1 MQDAKEIAQETQPI
15 LMPQV
20 QTLKILLNVFVILTL
35 TGTHTH
41 QDANVTVPINPMEMP
56 QE

>member
-1 MQDAKEIAQETQPI
+1 MQDAKEIVQGTQLI

-20 QTLKILLNVFVILTL
+20 QTLKILPNVSVILTL
-35 TGTHTH
+35 TGTRTH
-41 QDANVTVPINPMEMP
+41 QDASVTVPMNPMQMP